1 MPRFYGLHRWKPEYG
16 RNVRFVVMNNV
27 FATSMGLDRRFDL
40 KGSTLGRRASAADRA
55 KGPRA
60 ILKDMD
66 LLDGCYKMRLGK
78 ARKKAFMDQMRSD
91 CHLLMSLKIMD
102 YSLLLG
108 IHYRDDTHTSGP
120 GNPGH
125 PPVSPSIQD
134 GKGFALGECAA
145 SACNVSSPA
154 TPSGA
159 GGDGGWLQDLH
170 GDDVLGDPGAFNPG
184 GIEGCDESGNPI
196 GQRYFVGIIDILMLY
211 TRRKKLE
218 RIWKSTT
225 EGTSGG
231 GCSSQVAVWWYSWGW
246 RGRQR
251 T

>member
-1 MPRFYGLHRWKPEYG
+1 MLAGTYLPRFYGLHRWKPEYG

-27 FATSMGLDRRFDL
+27 FATSVGLDKRFDL

-66 LLDGCYKMRLGK
+66 LLDGNYKMRLGK
-78 ARKKAFMDQMRSD
+78 ARKKAFLDQIRSD
-91 CHLLMSLKIMD
+91 CHLLMALKIMD

-108 IHYRDDTHTSGP
+108 IHYRDDASHAAGL
-120 GNPGH
+120 
-125 PPVSPSIQD
+125 SPS
-134 GKGFALGECAA
+134 GHEGRVLASGENVP
-145 SACNVSSPA
+145 STFACNISSPA
-154 TPSGA
+154 TPSA
-159 GGDGGWLQDLH
+159 SVGDGGWLHDMH
-170 GDDVLGDPGAFNPG
+170 AEDGLGDPGVFNPG
-184 GIEGCDESGNPI
+184 GIEGCDEAGIPI

-231 GCSSQVAVWWYSWGW
+231 GCSSQVGTVCAVKG
-246 RGRQR
+246 
-251 T
+251 